1 MRIIPL
7 FFLVAFGTSLA
18 VIYTYFLLIDWT
30 ALDAAYVSFSD
41 ISTSSTD
48 LSSLFAAQAF
58 QNIHRINVFAE
69 GVWVLQS
76 LILAAIG
83 LHGLDQRF
91 LLGVSLRSRT
101 QEKERQANG
110 YACHDKPPK
119 DIRSCPSI
127 ARIARPSQGTD

>member
-18 VIYTYFLLIDWT
+18 VIFTYFLLIDWT

-76 LILAAIG
+76 LILAAI
-83 LHGLDQRF
+83 
-91 LLGVSLRSRT
+91 
-101 QEKERQANG
+101 
-110 YACHDKPPK
+110 
-119 DIRSCPSI
+119 
-127 ARIARPSQGTD
+127 